1 MFPSRAHRLIGYHR
15 GVPLGWCDRPFGQ
28 SSPDVLTA
36 NIITYCGFSHK
47 GGAFELFQPSLVR
60 LRPAFGYR
68 AEAVVRAGDLP
79 EDRAGMPFEMAK
91 VTATAITLVWNFLS
105 KKLTIFR

>member
-1 MFPSRAHRLIGYHR
+1 MVGSLQIVDFVSLGLHGIEKALDERIYLAPRL
-15 GVPLGWCDRPFGQ
+15 DRL
-28 SSPDVLTA
+28 D
-36 NIITYCGFSHK
+36 
-47 GGAFELFQPSLVR
+47 
-60 LRPAFGYR
+60 PAFR
-68 AEAVVRAGDLP
+68 DCVKAVVRAGDLP